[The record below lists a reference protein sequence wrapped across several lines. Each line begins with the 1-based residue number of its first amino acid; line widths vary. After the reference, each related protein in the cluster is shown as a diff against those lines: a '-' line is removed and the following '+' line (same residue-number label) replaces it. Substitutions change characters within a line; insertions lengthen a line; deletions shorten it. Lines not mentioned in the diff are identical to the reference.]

1 MSPIKTVIFSFL
13 IAINLGF
20 TSCVTIPY
28 ERKSKVEEQLEK
40 LRIEQAQAI
49 SNEVE
54 KISNQKGEVIA
65 AQENQMQVAVNSL
78 YGANLAFDY
87 YIDPTRLDI
96 IINNRVKEAQIALG
110 LKPTYEAIVR
120 ETERLRNELDE
131 TKTSM
136 EQLRRNHQEAIEEN
150 KKIADEKIKQQ
161 QLVTQMQND
170 LEKTRREYDSLINE
184 KQDELNTLNN
194 EIIALERKRADESAA
209 RERLLKKLMM
219 ICGGLALLCLI
230 GVIYSPVE
238 KRTLGLLAMILGGI
252 TVAIPFIQPWMIVTA
267 GGIILAVIV
276 AKILYTLNI
285 SKKANANLVN
295 AIQDTREKQP
305 AVYAETIKPSLVEWN
320 TRYVKKSNGNIVK
333 EVDTAVETHIEE
345 ILAENNRL

>member
-1 MSPIKTVIFSFL
+1 MNSVKTVIFTFL

-28 ERKSKVEEQLEK
+28 ERKSKAEEQLEK

-49 SNEVE
+49 SREVE
-54 KISNQKGEVIA
+54 KISNQKGEVIT
-65 AQENQMQVAVNSL
+65 AQENQMQTAANSL
-78 YGANLAFDY
+78 YGADLAFDY
-87 YIDPTRLDI
+87 YVDPTRLDI
-96 IINNRVKEAQIALG
+96 IINNRVKETQIALG
-110 LKPTYEAIVR
+110 LKPTYEAVVR
-120 ETERLRNELDE
+120 ETEKLRTELDE

-136 EQLRRNHQEAIEEN
+136 EQLRRNHQQAIEEN

-161 QLVTQMQND
+161 QLVTQIQNN
-170 LEKTRREYDSLINE
+170 LEKTRRDYDMLINE
-184 KQDELNTLNN
+184 KQNELNALNN
-194 EIIALERKRADESAA
+194 KIIALEKRRADETAS

-219 ICGGLALLCLI
+219 ICGALALLCLI
-230 GVIYSPVE
+230 GTIYSPVE

-285 SKKANANLVN
+285 SKKANTSLVN

-305 AVYAETIKPSLVEWN
+305 EIYEKTIKPALIEWN
-320 TRYVKKSNGNIVK
+320 THYIRKSNGNIVK
-333 EVDTAVETHIEE
+333 EADTAVETHIEE
-345 ILAENNRL
+345 ILAENNRI